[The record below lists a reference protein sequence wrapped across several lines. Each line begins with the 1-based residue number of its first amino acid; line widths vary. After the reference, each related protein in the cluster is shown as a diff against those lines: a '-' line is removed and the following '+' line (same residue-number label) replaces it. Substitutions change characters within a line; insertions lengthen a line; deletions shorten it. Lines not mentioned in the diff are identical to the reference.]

1 VAKVVAPITARVEVI
16 GRPKESSYE
25 AGKFY
30 YPTLFIDLSQPEGS
44 EAAKIWKNLSD
55 DEVSQFQKGDQVQLV
70 PAGKDKSGKD
80 KHNILLLEPQ
90 DSVPTC
96 QSKTAP
102 TDERWSAE
110 RKREIACYLESQLA
124 LLAYC
129 DKQARQ
135 TFDGL
140 PEQTL
145 QKYSVTLF
153 LAAQKKFGL

>member
-1 VAKVVAPITARVEVI
+1 MAKVIAPITAVVEVI
-16 GRPKESSYE
+16 GKPRESSYE

-30 YPTLFIDLSQPEGS
+30 YPTLFIDLSQPEGAS
-44 EAAKIWKNLSD
+44 AAKIWKNLSS
-55 DEVSQFQKGDQVQLV
+55 DEVSQIQKGDQVQLV

-90 DSVPTC
+90 DSVSTC
-96 QSKTAP
+96 QSKTSP
-102 TDERWSAE
+102 TDGWSAE
-110 RKREIACYLESQLA
+110 YKREIASYLESQLA

-135 TFDGL
+135 HFDGL
-140 PEQTL
+140 PEETL
-145 QKYSVTLF
+145 QKYCVTLF